1 MELKHRSALPQALHN
16 RSPETMRP
24 ILKWMQQHLSDPR
37 YTSII
42 IDVTY
47 QILDIYGA
55 DLIEDPN
62 VAYVLEGIRR
72 KVEKEVDKADKSQAV
87 IGLLEMISK

>member
-16 RSPETMRP
+16 RSPETLLP

-47 QILDIYGA
+47 QIMGIS
-55 DLIEDPN
+55 
-62 VAYVLEGIRR
+62 LE
-72 KVEKEVDKADKSQAV
+72 Q
-87 IGLLEMISK
+87 

>member
-1 MELKHRSALPQALHN
+1 
-16 RSPETMRP
+16 MRP